1 MKVGRKDASILKDC
15 TVLDDV
21 FIALTN
27 LYHFFEALVEEINLK
42 VERPSRHITIEIVE
56 VRIVF
61 YWLETRRPIISF
73 ANILVSVVLPL
84 PMFPAIAICIIFAVL
99 LQIVEIKESEEDGVY
114 LICDK
119 FEILRTI
126 LVVEIVDIDG

>member
-1 MKVGRKDASILKDC
+1 MKVGRKNASILKDC
-15 TVLDDV
+15 AVLDDV

-27 LYHFFEALVEEINLK
+27 FNHFFESLVEEINLK

-56 VRIVF
+56 IRIVF
-61 YWLETRRPIISF
+61 YWLKTRRPIISF
-73 ANILVSVVLPL
+73 CQHLGERGLAATDVSG
-84 PMFPAIAICIIFAVL
+84 IAICIVFAVL
-99 LQIVEIKESEEDGVY
+99 LQIVEIKEAEEDGVY

-119 FEILRTI
+119 FEILWTI

>member
-27 LYHFFEALVEEINLK
+27 LNHFFEALVEEINLK

-61 YWLETRRPIISF
+61 YWLKTRRPIISF

-84 PMFPAIAICIIFAVL
+84 PMFPAIAICIVFAVL

>member
-42 VERPSRHITIEIVE
+42 VESDPEAFRYIT
-56 VRIVF
+56 
-61 YWLETRRPIISF
+61 
-73 ANILVSVVLPL
+73 
-84 PMFPAIAICIIFAVL
+84 
-99 LQIVEIKESEEDGVY
+99 
-114 LICDK
+114 DK
-119 FEILRTI
+119 
-126 LVVEIVDIDG
+126 IDATLFGFFK